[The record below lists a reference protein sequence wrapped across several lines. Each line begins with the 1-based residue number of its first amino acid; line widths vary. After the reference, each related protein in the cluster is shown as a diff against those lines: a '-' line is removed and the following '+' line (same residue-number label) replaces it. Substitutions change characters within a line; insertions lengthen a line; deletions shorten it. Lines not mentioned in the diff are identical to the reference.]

1 VLSDVTG
8 QPTAEWLDS
17 WIARNEADLIAVRRR
32 LHAYPEAGRA
42 EHETTRLL
50 MERLSAA
57 GLSPKALPGGSGLW
71 CDVGTGPRVVA
82 LRADLD
88 ALPLPDAKTVPYRST
103 VPGMCHACGHDAHT
117 TIVLGAALALVDAP
131 DRPPGRVRCIF
142 QPAEEVIPGGALDVI
157 EAGGLDDVERIFGLH
172 CDPHLEVGR
181 LGLRIGPI
189 TAACDLVEVR
199 LSGPGGHTARPHLT
213 VDVVHALGLI
223 ITQVPGLLA
232 RVADPRAAMSLVWG
246 AVEAGQAPNAIPQ
259 LGTLRGTVRVLDR
272 GAWDHAEALV
282 CRLIEEVALPSGG
295 QVSINYHRGVPP
307 VVNDAESVALLRAAA
322 THGLGADAV
331 TETGQS
337 LGGEDFGW
345 YLGHVPGG
353 MARLGVYSGDGP
365 VRDLHR
371 GTFDLDERAIAVG
384 VRTLVHTAYATLR

>member
-1 VLSDVTG
+1 MLSDVTG
-8 QPTAEWLDS
+8 RPAAPWLDS

-32 LHAYPEAGRA
+32 LHAHPESGRA
-42 EHETTRLL
+42 EYETTRLL

-71 CDVGTGPRVVA
+71 CDIGEGPRVVA

-88 ALPLPDAKTVPYRST
+88 ALQLPDAKTVPYRST
-103 VPGMCHACGHDAHT
+103 VAGMCHACGHDAHT

-131 DRPPGRVRCIF
+131 ERPLGRVRCIF

-157 EAGGLDDVERIFGLH
+157 EAGGLEDVERIFGLH

-181 LGLRIGPI
+181 LGLRIGPL

-199 LSGPGGHTARPHLT
+199 LTGPGGHTARPHLT
-213 VDVVHALGLI
+213 VDVVHALGRI
-223 ITQVPGLLA
+223 ITEVPGLLSRA
-232 RVADPRAAMSLVWG
+232 ADPRAAMSLVWG

-259 LGTLRGTVRVLDR
+259 LGTLRGTIRVLDR
-272 GAWDHAEALV
+272 SAWDHAEGLV
-282 CRLIEEVALPSGG
+282 RRLIEEVALPSGG
-295 QVSINYHRGVPP
+295 HVEVTYHRGVPP
-307 VVNDAESVALLRAAA
+307 VVNDAESVALLRAGGAA
-322 THGLGADAV
+322 GLGVDAL

-353 MARLGVYSGDGP
+353 MARLGVYSGEGP
-365 VRDLHR
+365 MRDLHR
-371 GTFDLDERAIAVG
+371 GTFDLDERALAVG

>member
-1 VLSDVTG
+1 
-8 QPTAEWLDS
+8 
-17 WIARNEADLIAVRRR
+17 
-32 LHAYPEAGRA
+32 
-42 EHETTRLL
+42 

-57 GLSPKALPGGSGLW
+57 GLSPKALPGGAGLW
-71 CDVGTGPRVVA
+71 CDIGEGPRVVA

-103 VPGMCHACGHDAHT
+103 VAGMCHACGHDAHT
-117 TIVLGAALALVDAP
+117 AILLGTALALAEAP
-131 DRPPGRVRCIF
+131 DRPRGRVRCIF
-142 QPAEEVIPGGALDVI
+142 QPAEEVIPGGAHDVI
-157 EAGGLDDVERIFGLH
+157 EAGGLEDVERIFGLH

-213 VDVVHALGLI
+213 VDVVHALGQLI
-223 ITQVPGLLA
+223 TEVPGLLS
-232 RVADPRAAMSLVWG
+232 RVADPRAALSLVWG
-246 AVEAGQAPNAIPQ
+246 AVEAGRAPNAIPQ

-282 CRLIEEVALPSGG
+282 RRLVEEVAQPSGA
-295 QVSINYHRGVPP
+295 QVSIAYHRGVPP
-307 VVNDAESVALLRAAA
+307 VVNDAESIALLRVAGTAA
-322 THGLGADAV
+322 LGAEAL

-365 VRDLHR
+365 TRDLHR
-371 GTFDLDERAIAVG
+371 STFDIDERALAAG
-384 VRTLVHTAYATLR
+384 VRTLVHLAYATLR